1 MQQLGQKLGPKHNLG
16 QKELVLPNFAIEK
29 NEGAENV

>member
-16 QKELVLPNFAIEK
+16 QKEIVLANFAIEK
-29 NEGAENV
+29 N